1 MRKML
6 MGLIIACVCFIAGC
20 TRIDHGT
27 VIEKKFTASHDT
39 YQAMPIIINKH
50 VQYIPRWIHY
60 SDEWSILVENDD
72 GQEWWSVTEDYYNAT
87 EIGDVVDRN
96 G

>member
-1 MRKML
+1 MRKLL
-6 MGLIIACVCFIAGC
+6 MSLIIACVCFMAGC
-20 TRIDHGT
+20 TSIDHGT

-39 YQAMPIIINKH
+39 YQAIPIIINKH
-50 VQYIPRWIHY
+50 VQYMPHWIHY
-60 SDEWSILVENDD
+60 SDEWSILVKNDD
-72 GQEWWSVTEDYYNAT
+72 GQEWWSVTENYYNDT